1 MLYVQPSSQIR
12 RGQQGPG
19 HCRAEGRGRHEVSL
33 GVRPGQCGW
42 RREGSRVSL
51 ELYMQY
57 DPHVQQVID
66 ERLVLECDMASR
78 IGTVRD
84 IGLGSLEAVHTVQHT
99 ASIPLTASIGGPGS
113 SWATE
118 EEDIKEEDIEDIVIG
133 ETVLG
138 DIEIGTNQI
147 VDNKKQRFDGSR
159 RRRLD
164 ELESGGIVTGWL
176 DISRDG
182 GGIQDPLEEGQVV
195 RLSAKVQQSQV
206 QDTLLT
212 RCMLATE
219 AGDLLELTDEFG
231 CSLDRGLVSD
241 FRSELNTITGVKETV
256 ARLTVPT
263 IAGREVESVKIKC
276 SLAVCERNC
285 PVITCDRANAPI
297 SVQDSVVLET
307 RALFARKEIMNS
319 VEEVE
324 HEIKEDQ
331 YRADNSKDSGDESTL
346 CLSPTRLV
354 LAFGVL
360 ITVMIASLL
369 LSCYLW
375 MKARKKMMPRPRMG
389 PIPIQRGPYM
399 MPGTRPRPA
408 PYIRVLT

>member
-1 MLYVQPSSQIR
+1 M
-12 RGQQGPG
+12 
-19 HCRAEGRGRHEVSL
+19 
-33 GVRPGQCGW
+33 RPGQCGW

-84 IGLGSLEAVHTVQHT
+84 IGLGSLEAVHAVQHT

-138 DIEIGTNQI
+138 DIELGSNQI
-147 VDNKKQRFDGSR
+147 IEPVNEEQRFDGSR

-164 ELESGGIVTGWL
+164 ELESAGIVTGWL

-182 GGIQDPLEEGQVV
+182 GRIQDPLEEGQVV

-263 IAGREVESVKIKC
+263 IAGSRVESVKIKC
-276 SLAVCERNC
+276 SLAVCEQDC
-285 PVITCDRANAPI
+285 PVITCDRANPPI

-324 HEIKEDQ
+324 HEIREDH
-331 YRADNSKDSGDESTL
+331 YLAESSKDGSDDENTL